1 MDKRISII
9 LSTYNE
15 ASVIKKSINEIFS
28 TINNVEI
35 VVVDDDSNDGTL
47 EIINSIDNKNLKVFS
62 RKSRGLASAFL
73 LGMINTNGD
82 YIGWTDSNMPQ
93 LTHHFN
99 EMIKKLDTYDV
110 VLLSR
115 YIEGGGD
122 ERSKLRI
129 LSSKIINF
137 ICRLIL
143 DKDIKDYTSSIFLMR
158 KEVLNYGVPIAY
170 GHGEFFLE
178 FLYNTHRKG
187 FKITEIPYIQKKD
200 EDDSD
205 SKSAPNLVKFFF
217 HGMMY
222 VLRTFVTIFR
232 RKN

>member
-170 GHGEFFLE
+170 GHGEFFIE
-178 FLYNTHRKG
+178 FLYKIKKNGMKICELPYVQPPDAEGSKTASSILRFFTLG
-187 FKITEIPYIQKKD
+187 FGYLIRILITR
-200 EDDSD
+200 
-205 SKSAPNLVKFFF
+205 F
-217 HGMMY
+217 
-222 VLRTFVTIFR
+222 

>member
-1 MDKRISII
+1 MNKRISII

-28 TINNVEI
+28 TIENVEI
-35 VVVDDDSNDGTL
+35 VVVDDNSNDGTL
-47 EIINSIDNKNLKVFS
+47 EIINSIENKNLKVFS
-62 RKSRGLASAFL
+62 RTSRGLASAFL

-93 LTHHFN
+93 LTHHFK
-99 EMIKKLDTYDV
+99 EMINKLDTYDV

-122 ERSKLRI
+122 QRSKLRI
-129 LSSKIINF
+129 LSSQIINF

-170 GHGEFFLE
+170 GHGEFFIE
-178 FLYNTHRKG
+178 FLYKIKKNGMQICELPYVQPPDVEGSKTASSIVRFFTLG
-187 FKITEIPYIQKKD
+187 FSYLLRIIITR
-200 EDDSD
+200 
-205 SKSAPNLVKFFF
+205 F
-217 HGMMY
+217 
-222 VLRTFVTIFR
+222 

>member
-62 RKSRGLASAFL
+62 RTSRGLASAFL

-170 GHGEFFLE
+170 GHGEFFIE
-178 FLYNTHRKG
+178 FLYKIKKNGMKICELPYVQPPDVEGSKTASSILRFFTIG
-187 FKITEIPYIQKKD
+187 FDYLIRILITR
-200 EDDSD
+200 
-205 SKSAPNLVKFFF
+205 F
-217 HGMMY
+217 
-222 VLRTFVTIFR
+222 

>member
-1 MDKRISII
+1 MDKRVSII

-35 VVVDDDSNDGTL
+35 VVVDDNSTDGTL
-47 EIINSIDNKNLKVFS
+47 EIINSIKNENLKVFS

-73 LGMINTNGD
+73 LGMINTRGD

-93 LTHHFN
+93 LTHYFN
-99 EMIKKLDTYDV
+99 EMIKKLDTNDV

-129 LSSKIINF
+129 LSSKMINF
-137 ICRLIL
+137 ICRFIL
-143 DKDIKDYTSSIFLMR
+143 NNEIKDYTSSIFLMR
-158 KEVLNYGVPIAY
+158 REVLTNGVPIAY
-170 GHGEFFLE
+170 GHGEFFIE
-178 FLYNTHRKG
+178 FLYKIKKNGMKICELPYVQPPDAEGSKTASSIVRFFTLG
-187 FKITEIPYIQKKD
+187 FGYLIRIIITR
-200 EDDSD
+200 
-205 SKSAPNLVKFFF
+205 F
-217 HGMMY
+217 
-222 VLRTFVTIFR
+222 

>member
-1 MDKRISII
+1 MNKRISII

-15 ASVIKKSINEIFS
+15 ASVIKRSINEIFS
-28 TINNVEI
+28 TIENVEI
-35 VVVDDDSNDGTL
+35 VVVDDNSNDGTL
-47 EIINSIDNKNLKVFS
+47 EIINSIENKNLKVFS
-62 RKSRGLASAFL
+62 RTSRGLASAFL
-73 LGMINTNGD
+73 LGMINTSGD

-93 LTHHFN
+93 LTHHFK
-99 EMIKKLDTYDV
+99 EMINKLDAYDL

-122 ERSKLRI
+122 QRSKLRI
-129 LSSKIINF
+129 LSSQIINF

-170 GHGEFFLE
+170 GHGEFFIE
-178 FLYNTHRKG
+178 FLYKIKKNGMQICELPYVQPPDVEGSKTASSIVRFFTLG
-187 FKITEIPYIQKKD
+187 FSYLLRIIITR
-200 EDDSD
+200 
-205 SKSAPNLVKFFF
+205 F
-217 HGMMY
+217 
-222 VLRTFVTIFR
+222 

>member
-1 MDKRISII
+1 MNKRISII

-28 TINNVEI
+28 TIENVEI
-35 VVVDDDSNDGTL
+35 VVVDDNSNDGTL
-47 EIINSIDNKNLKVFS
+47 EIINSIENKNLKVFS
-62 RKSRGLASAFL
+62 RTSRGLASAFL

-93 LTHHFN
+93 LTHHFK
-99 EMIKKLDTYDV
+99 EMINKLNSYDV

-122 ERSKLRI
+122 QRSKLRI

-158 KEVLNYGVPIAY
+158 KEVLNHGVPIAY
-170 GHGEFFLE
+170 GHGEFFIE
-178 FLYNTHRKG
+178 FLYKIKKNGMQICELPYVQPPDVEGSKTASSIVRFFTLG
-187 FKITEIPYIQKKD
+187 FSYLLRIIITR
-200 EDDSD
+200 
-205 SKSAPNLVKFFF
+205 F
-217 HGMMY
+217 
-222 VLRTFVTIFR
+222 

>member
-122 ERSKLRI
+122 ERSNLRI

-158 KEVLNYGVPIAY
+158 KEVLNHGVPIAY
-170 GHGEFFLE
+170 GHGEFFIE
-178 FLYNTHRKG
+178 FLYKIKKNGIKICELPYVQPPDVEGSKTASSILRFFTLG
-187 FKITEIPYIQKKD
+187 FGYLIRILITR
-200 EDDSD
+200 
-205 SKSAPNLVKFFF
+205 F
-217 HGMMY
+217 
-222 VLRTFVTIFR
+222 

>member
-1 MDKRISII
+1 MDKRVSII

-35 VVVDDDSNDGTL
+35 VVVDDNSTDGTL
-47 EIINSIDNKNLKVFS
+47 EIINSIKNENLKVFS

-73 LGMINTNGD
+73 LGMINTRGD

-93 LTHHFN
+93 LTHYFN
-99 EMIKKLDTYDV
+99 EMIKKLNTNDV

-115 YIEGGGD
+115 YVEGGGD

-129 LSSKIINF
+129 LSSKMINF
-137 ICRLIL
+137 ICRFIL
-143 DKDIKDYTSSIFLMR
+143 NNEIKDYTSSIFLMR
-158 KEVLNYGVPIAY
+158 REVLTNGVPIAY
-170 GHGEFFLE
+170 GHGEFFIE
-178 FLYNTHRKG
+178 FLYKIKKNGMKIYELPYVQPPDAEGSKTASSIVRFFTLG
-187 FKITEIPYIQKKD
+187 FGYLTRIIITR
-200 EDDSD
+200 
-205 SKSAPNLVKFFF
+205 F
-217 HGMMY
+217 
-222 VLRTFVTIFR
+222 

>member
-1 MDKRISII
+1 MDKMISII

-35 VVVDDDSNDGTL
+35 VVVDDNSTDGTL
-47 EIINSIDNKNLKVFS
+47 EIINSIKNENLKVFS

-73 LGMINTNGD
+73 LGMINTRGD

-93 LTHHFN
+93 LTHYFN
-99 EMIKKLDTYDV
+99 EMIKKLNTNDV

-115 YIEGGGD
+115 YVEGGGD

-129 LSSKIINF
+129 LSSKMINF
-137 ICRLIL
+137 ICRFIL
-143 DKDIKDYTSSIFLMR
+143 NNEIKDYTSSIFLMR
-158 KEVLNYGVPIAY
+158 REVLSSGVPIAY
-170 GHGEFFLE
+170 GHGEFFIE
-178 FLYNTHRKG
+178 FLYKIKKNGMKIYELPYVQPPDAEGSKTASSIVRFFTLG
-187 FKITEIPYIQKKD
+187 FGYLIRIIITR
-200 EDDSD
+200 
-205 SKSAPNLVKFFF
+205 F
-217 HGMMY
+217 
-222 VLRTFVTIFR
+222 